1 MSGAYGPQRSS
12 VLVRIAGLV
21 FGLLATG
28 LQLAAQS
35 APGSLQGV
43 VTDPSGARIPKAA
56 LLLPGVA
63 STKIS
68 ISTSLVELQAKPA
81 DHEL

>member
-1 MSGAYGPQRSS
+1 MSGAYGSQRSS
-12 VLVRIAGLV
+12 VPVRIAGLV

-43 VTDPSGARIPKAA
+43 VADPSGARIPKAA
-56 LLLPGVA
+56 LLLTGA
-63 STKIS
+63 DGKTA
-68 ISTSLVELQAKPA
+68 QARTRP
-81 DHEL
+81 

>member
-28 LQLAAQS
+28 LQLAEQS

-43 VTDPSGARIPKAA
+43 VTARPPPLGALFFRVCRQSVRRRGN
-56 LLLPGVA
+56 L
-63 STKIS
+63 T
-68 ISTSLVELQAKPA
+68 TSSSPTTRLQN
-81 DHEL
+81 LRT

>member
-12 VLVRIAGLV
+12 VPVRIAGLV

-35 APGSLQGV
+35 APGSLQEV

-56 LLLPGVA
+56 ILLTGADGKPLRPRPGLMD
-63 STKIS
+63 IMCFS
-68 ISTSLVELQAKPA
+68 I
-81 DHEL
+81 

>member
-43 VTDPSGARIPKAA
+43 VTDPSGARITQGRPLA
-56 LLLPGVA
+56 PWRG
-63 STKIS
+63 INEN
-68 ISTSLVELQAKPA
+68 IYQTSLVELQAKPA